1 MLYFQSNPGGPFRNT
16 TRAPA
21 SEESCLPPIH
31 SFKKK
36 ESEIVDRL
44 GVRLRNWG
52 SSVAAFARRTVQRG
66 KQRFTVM
73 FIPHSEKRIFNVQ
86 ISVFTLLFFLFIS
99 MVLIIAFIGFST
111 HYTTTNREL
120 VSVRRDLRQSDSSL
134 QGYRDEIG
142 ILIRRFREYQ
152 GVADEILGMVDP
164 EWADV
169 NRNAVGGDISST
181 LIPAEQ
187 REDSNARDQRQL
199 QDVGEYFRTAQQPM
213 GDLRRYLT
221 TIKEFIN
228 QIPTGWPIAGKAG
241 YITMYF
247 GPQLNPFAPGT
258 WYLHKGIDI
267 AWHPGTPILATADGE
282 VVFVGSNASA
292 QYGNN
297 VIIRHQYGYSTRYAH
312 MSQIVVQTGQKV
324 RRGQQIGNLGNT
336 GLSLGYHLHYEVI
349 IGGQVVDP
357 QAYLDLSSYDG
368 SAANGMWNGR

>member
-1 MLYFQSNPGGPFRNT
+1 M
-16 TRAPA
+16 AP
-21 SEESCLPPIH
+21 EESCLPPIH

-52 SSVAAFARRTVQRG
+52 SAVVALARRTVQRG

-99 MVLIIAFIGFST
+99 AVLIVAFIGFST
-111 HYTTTNREL
+111 HFTTTNREL
-120 VSVRRDLRQSDSSL
+120 VNVQRDLRNSSSSL
-134 QGYRDEIG
+134 EGYRDEIG
-142 ILIRRFREYQ
+142 IMMRRFREYQ
-152 GVADEILGMVDP
+152 GVADEILALVDP
-164 EWADV
+164 EWAEF
-169 NRNAVGGDISST
+169 NRGAVGGEMST

-187 REDSNARDQRQL
+187 QENSNARDLRQVE
-199 QDVGEYFRTAQQPM
+199 DVGEYFRTAQQPM

-241 YITMYF
+241 YITAHF
-247 GPQLNPFAPGT
+247 GPALNPFAPGT

-282 VVFVGSNASA
+282 VVFVESNRAA

-368 SAANGMWNGR
+368 SGSSGTWNGR